1 MKNFI
6 FAVFL
11 VFLVPLFAQ
20 AQDTTTPTTP
30 APTETVKTRDGATKV
45 IPGMVDVASTVS
57 AVNAATTLDPIP
69 VNYNE
74 PKTFFDQ
81 GLIGALEAGVVA
93 ILALL
98 GGFIPGL
105 RTVGN
110 KWVRSGVVI
119 FVALTGLATFKAG
132 ALTEEFFTL
141 LSATFLPNF
150 GATNFLYASIKNI
163 VWPIVERLIKR
174 GQKDANVVQ

>member
-1 MKNFI
+1 MRNFI

-11 VFLVPLFAQ
+11 AFLVPLFAQ
-20 AQDTTTPTTP
+20 AQDTTAPPPP
-30 APTETVKTRDGATKV
+30 APTETVKTRDGAVKV
-45 IPGMVDVASTVS
+45 IPGMVNVAATVE
-57 AVNAATTLDPIP
+57 AVNAAATDPVP
-69 VNYNE
+69 VDYNE

-163 VWPIVERLIKR
+163 VWPLVEKLIKR
-174 GQKDANVVQ
+174 GTKDANVVQ

>member
-1 MKNFI
+1 MRNFI
-6 FAVFL
+6 LAVFL
-11 VFLVPLFAQ
+11 AFLVPLFAQ
-20 AQDTTTPTTP
+20 AQDTTAPPP
-30 APTETVKTRDGATKV
+30 APTENVKTRDGATKV
-45 IPGMVDVASTVS
+45 VPGMVNV
-57 AVNAATTLDPIP
+57 AATVEAVTAAATDPIP

-163 VWPIVERLIKR
+163 VWPLVEKLIKR
-174 GQKDANVVQ
+174 GTKDANVVQ